1 MFSRNSYNFTGRK
14 EGSKTPLDGVFN
26 HDGLKRSSGV
36 RPIRDRYKEASPLVP
51 EISNYGLNGGPDNSP
66 DNMSGVPIN
75 DPVPGDD
82 PELIPDEVSD
92 GIGDDL
98 VVEPTGFDTGSE
110 GKGKGLQIG
119 TGAEPDCALK
129 LEVTDKVA
137 SRQTV
142 AVKGEGTWED
152 VDAIEYWSHGDKKI
166 TARPVGW
173 RDSLGDILLFKGKYI
188 QATYLDDNEYD
199 DVESAIKAMWSNFL
213 VESAKQYESFKKNFP
228 FNLAQKKDKQGKD
241 GKVAEPG
248 DSKKK

>member
-1 MFSRNSYNFTGRK
+1 M
-14 EGSKTPLDGVFN
+14 
-26 HDGLKRSSGV
+26 
-36 RPIRDRYKEASPLVP
+36 RPIRDRYKEASP
-51 EISNYGLNGGPDNSP
+51 S
-66 DNMSGVPIN
+66 
-75 DPVPGDD
+75 
-82 PELIPDEVSD
+82 IPDTNNFSQKPSVPNEKNKEFPWRGTVFEEPPVYVSTPNPD
-92 GIGDDL
+92 GENEYSSNLGRETVLPPLD
-98 VVEPTGFDTGSE
+98 VEPTGFDGASE